1 MGIRVAGVSKQ
12 FGSLRVGDDVSR
24 YLGSSLQQV

>member
-1 MGIRVAGVSKQ
+1 MGILVAGVSKQ
-12 FGSLRVGDDVSR
+12 FGSFRAVDDLSR